1 MGSHEGAPASPSA
14 QEHLRFL
21 YGRVTTNVTAFC
33 LYCGAGPPLKI
44 RSWNHAARDILTKAV
59 SRTTIFLSHK
69 TRKPRPLALPLRPD
83 AQSIDNVRINRPSH
97 FSKLLVHGCKRHP
110 TSMSS
115 SAPVTLMSFV
125 PARAGRLM
133 SLYGHARGS
142 GAALR
147 SRRTTLSS
155 SRWLRPGWP
164 WAT

>member
-1 MGSHEGAPASPSA
+1 MYP
-14 QEHLRFL
+14 F
-21 YGRVTTNVTAFC
+21 AFTVQRR
-33 LYCGAGPPLKI
+33 AAVIKI
-44 RSWNHAARDILTKAV
+44 RSWNLHAARNLDITKAV

-69 TRKPRPLALPLRPD
+69 TRKPRPPLALPLRPD

-115 SAPVTLMSFV
+115 SAPTRHPHELC
-125 PARAGRLM
+125 AGTRGATLM

-147 SRRTTLSS
+147 SRHATPINV
-155 SRWLRPGWP
+155 RWLRPGWP
-164 WAT
+164 WATWYARFYSSSSSSSK